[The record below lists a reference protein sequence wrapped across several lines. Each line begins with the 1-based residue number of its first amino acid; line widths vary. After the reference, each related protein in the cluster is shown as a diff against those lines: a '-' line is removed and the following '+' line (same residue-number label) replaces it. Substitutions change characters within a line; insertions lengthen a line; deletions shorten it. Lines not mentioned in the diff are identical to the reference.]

1 MSYNIRMNVMNINS
15 IKSFAGI
22 KGRFFSNTKDVY
34 FTEIS
39 GVDNSEELVKQ
50 IYDMDYMFIGKQG
63 YIRVNS
69 LENNISYDDINY
81 YSNSYENDSYSIKY
95 NMNTEL
101 KNAYINGINNIKK
114 IFIDN
119 TPNLNNTILKNFII
133 KIMYWSDLYL
143 PKIFEVYNINYSY
156 KFVYCGNIKR
166 NEYMFLY
173 LLIFLGVDVL
183 YVDYEKTKNFNIKS
197 NYKPYV
203 INYNNKQKLNIKE
216 FENQII
222 NKEINKNIEKSKLEI
237 HKNNSIKE
245 VIKNKKELDF
255 EEISKFAS
263 KVVMINV
270 LNENGECFKTGS
282 GFFAGKNG
290 IILTNFHVIQC
301 GVNFAVRIE
310 NDDNVYMTDEII
322 KYDYTRDLA
331 IIRIDYNTEP
341 LNIYNG
347 ENNLVRGQKVA
358 AIGSPLGLFN
368 SVSDGIISG
377 FRNIDDK
384 DFIQFTAPV
393 SHGSSGGALFNMYGQ
408 VIGIITAGYDE
419 GQNINLAVNYN
430 MINMF
435 IKGFK

>member
-1 MSYNIRMNVMNINS
+1 MNVMNINS
-15 IKSFAGI
+15 VKSFAGI

-39 GVDNSEELVKQ
+39 GVDNEEQLIKQ
-50 IYDMDYMFIGKQG
+50 IYDMDYMFMGKKG
-63 YIRVNS
+63 YIRLNNFQ
-69 LENNISYDDINY
+69 NNISYDDINY
-81 YSNSYENDSYSIKY
+81 YSNLYENNSYSIKY
-95 NMNTEL
+95 SMDNEL
-101 KNAYINGINNIKK
+101 KNAYINGINNVKK
-114 IFIDN
+114 IFTESTSNVND
-119 TPNLNNTILKNFII
+119 TILKNFII

-143 PKIFEVYNINYSY
+143 PKIFETYNINNSY

-173 LLIFLGVDVL
+173 LLIFLGVDIL

-197 NYKPYV
+197 DYKPYV

-216 FENQII
+216 FENKII
-222 NKEINKNIEKSKLEI
+222 NKDKNIEKPKFEINKNDDINRVK
-237 HKNNSIKE
+237 
-245 VIKNKKELDF
+245 IKNKRELNF

-301 GVNFAVRIE
+301 GVSFAIRIE
-310 NDDNVYMTDEII
+310 NDDNVYITDEII
-322 KYDYTRDLA
+322 KYDYTRDMA
-331 IIRIDYNTEP
+331 IIRIEYNTEP

-384 DFIQFTAPV
+384 DFIQFTAPI
-393 SHGSSGGALFNMYGQ
+393 SHGSSGGALFNMYGE
-408 VIGIITAGYDE
+408 VIGIITAGYNE

-435 IKGFK
+435 VKGFK